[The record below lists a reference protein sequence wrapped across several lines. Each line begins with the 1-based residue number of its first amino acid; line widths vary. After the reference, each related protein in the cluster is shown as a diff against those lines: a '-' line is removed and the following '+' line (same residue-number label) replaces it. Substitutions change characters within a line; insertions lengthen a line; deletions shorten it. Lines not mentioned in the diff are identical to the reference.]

1 MSTLDELLAGGG
13 AADQSAGTGMGT
25 RLGRGLAYAMAV
37 GNGDLGGLLRADE
50 FFRQQDAA
58 RAATVSSLPFKQTL
72 AAMIDQGVPPEQAL
86 EQTIKLFP
94 LAEGYSPNYRTV
106 QPAELPDGLAG
117 PPQAQRIPVLPP
129 SAPGEMIQAT
139 DEETKLR
146 AYGDPGAYGSVA
158 RAVGAGV
165 PYRSEDAIT
174 LQEETLRRLRRSPEF
189 LTYETGVNFDG
200 RGNVTLQTKERAM
213 PLFPEGMVPRE
224 LTDLGFRAALTPFT
238 TGDGSG
244 VVTIERDPAYEARTT
259 AAAGVVG
266 RTEGEQTRLGTGSL
280 APSAVGKTPAEIEA
294 DKARSAAERTLATQQ
309 QGAAA
314 KLRTQIRD
322 DLAFNEGVVAGIE
335 PYITDRALPRE
346 DYFTPDIPG
355 AAGDLIYQGTQK
367 LKTYAPNAFPDLAA
381 LTQQSEGM
389 LGNIA
394 RRYGGEKGVLTEKDV
409 ARMRPLLPG
418 EGDSQQ
424 MARAKLQR
432 IRVQVNEIAARRLD
446 PSWQPDSP
454 LVGADLKPL
463 PGGRSGGAAS
473 PALPSNAVKTPSGRT
488 ILYDPEG

>member
-129 SAPGEMIQAT
+129 SAPGELIQAT
-139 DEETKLR
+139 DEETRLN
-146 AYGDPGAYGSVA
+146 AYNAPGPYGAAA
-158 RAVGAGV
+158 RAAGAKV
-165 PYRSEDAIT
+165 PISSGLAQA
-174 LQEETLRRLRRSPEF
+174 LQDETLKRLRSSDAFTTHEM
-189 LTYETGVNFDG
+189 GVQIDG
-200 RGNVTLQTKERAM
+200 RGNVLLNAKERTQ
-213 PLFPEGMVPRE
+213 PLYPEGFTSQVAGFERFREVP
-224 LTDLGFRAALTPFT
+224 TVYP
-238 TGDGSG
+238 G
-244 VVTIERDPAYEARTT
+244 VVTIEADPAYEARTT

-418 EGDSQQ
+418 EGDSQR

-488 ILYDPEG
+488 ILYDPKG